1 MRGEDRAKGKGK
13 ALQPSQH
20 QHPENRYRGA
30 TTSGPELSQGHQLF
44 YHRPPICIIPGEM
57 LFGGLAMRLPVLGL
71 TIGMAL
77 VPERIAD
84 G

>member
-1 MRGEDRAKGKGK
+1 MRIELKARARHCSHHNIKIQRTDTGV
-13 ALQPSQH
+13 
-20 QHPENRYRGA
+20 
-30 TTSGPELSQGHQLF
+30 TTSGTELSQGHQLS

-71 TIGMAL
+71 TMGMAL